1 MGTDVNPRRPGKSDR
16 RHERCVNAWLRIVR
30 DRQDSTPE
38 LSEPLS
44 FDAFFAAESQT
55 LFRRMWLVT
64 LDRHDAEEIVQDAFL
79 LLYERW
85 DRATSWEDPTAYL
98 YRTAFNAWK
107 NRSRRAA
114 RLNGGLPRA
123 TSDVVS
129 RRAHPHLSCRS
140 ARSAAVAN
148 A

>member
-1 MGTDVNPRRPGKSDR
+1 VNG
-16 RHERCVNAWLRIVR
+16 WLRIVR

-44 FDAFFAAESQT
+44 FDAFFAAEAQT
-55 LFRRMWLVT
+55 LLRRICLV
-64 LDRHDAEEIVQDAFL
+64 DRHDAEEIAQDAFL
-79 LLYERW
+79 LRYERW

-107 NRSRRAA
+107 NRRRRAA

>member
-98 YRTAFNAWK
+98 YRTAFNA
-107 NRSRRAA
+107 
-114 RLNGGLPRA
+114 
-123 TSDVVS
+123 
-129 RRAHPHLSCRS
+129 
-140 ARSAAVAN
+140 
-148 A
+148 